1 MDKRQPNLTDRDID
15 DLIGS
20 LCAQRMYNPDVEIM
34 VRIQRDNDIPQFK
47 DEFEEERYHLNKEC
61 RDIEDGI
68 INDLATDIAPLN
80 FEQMQADKAQ
90 RIYEAYKNQQ
100 KQKEESGGTDIMNEM
115 VRELQEEIDREN
127 AMGDDTTDV
136 LVVDTK
142 GVVESD
148 SHQFQDSLEIT
159 DRVCIT
165 TNENIPE
172 EVKEEEVEDTND
184 MTEEE
189 IENFNDVPAT
199 EIEVSDEELTDKVK
213 TIIGS
218 GETIND
224 NDVIRILDIVKRYK
238 NGEKFSVYNE
248 LPTSFKQLIDQA
260 AMEAGVADI
269 RYRNYFAKN
278 FINELVSD
286 IFLSKEIKNF
296 EDEMAEI
303 HKQMGNIP
311 GMVVDSYSEEIGDK
325 YIGLRDIADKI
336 ENEDHDKAEKL
347 RAIAQSFEDTY
358 TLKRIFDEIEKN
370 PSFVNRN
377 YKRGRDSYN
386 RMVEDFNETFAD
398 VKPKVKSIEIVHDS
412 LAMLGYDEEIV
423 RTVVSMIYSS
433 IMSSAKELT
442 IETHIYAYYLILGF
456 NNLIMTSNNSKYIYR
471 LHGSIIDLI
480 DKNNEIMATLRSTHP
495 TKKKGGKKKNRR
507 K

>member
-15 DLIGS
+15 NLIGS
-20 LCAQRMYNPDVEIM
+20 LCKQRMHNPDVEIM
-34 VRIQRDNDIPQFK
+34 DRIQRDNDMPQFE
-47 DEFEEERYHLNKEC
+47 DEFEEERYHLDKEFQ
-61 RDIEDGI
+61 DIEDDI
-68 INDLATDIAPLN
+68 INDLATDIVPLN

-90 RIYEAYKNQQ
+90 RIYEAYKSKQN
-100 KQKEESGGTDIMNEM
+100 QKEESGGTDIMSEM
-115 VRELQEEIDREN
+115 VRELQEEINREN
-127 AMGDDTTDV
+127 EMSNDITDV
-136 LVVDTK
+136 PVVNTEE
-142 GVVESD
+142 VTESD
-148 SHQFQDSLEIT
+148 SYQFQDSLEIT
-159 DRVCIT
+159 DGVCIT
-165 TNENIPE
+165 TSENIPE
-172 EVKEEEVEDTND
+172 EAKEEVEEEND

-189 IENFNDVPAT
+189 VENFNDVPAT

-218 GETIND
+218 GESIND

-311 GMVVDSYSEEIGDK
+311 GMVVDSYSDEIGDK
-325 YIGLRDIADKI
+325 YIGLRGIADKI

-347 RAIAQSFEDTY
+347 RAIAQSFEDTF

-412 LAMLGYDEEIV
+412 LAMFGYDEEIV

-456 NNLIMTSNNSKYIYR
+456 NNLIMTSNNSKYIHR
-471 LHGSIIDLI
+471 LQESIVNLI

-495 TKKKGGKKKNRR
+495 TKKKGGKKNRR

>member
-34 VRIQRDNDIPQFK
+34 DRIQKDNDIPQFK
-47 DEFEEERYHLNKEC
+47 DEFEEEKYHLNKEC
-61 RDIEDGI
+61 QDIENDI

-90 RIYEAYKNQQ
+90 RIYEAYKSKQ
-100 KQKEESGGTDIMNEM
+100 KQKEESGGTDIMSEM
-115 VRELQEEIDREN
+115 VRELQDEINREN
-127 AMGDDTTDV
+127 AMGDDTNNIP
-136 LVVDTK
+136 VVTAEE
-142 GVVESD
+142 VVESD
-148 SHQFQDSLEIT
+148 YHQFQDSLEIT
-159 DRVCIT
+159 DGVCIT

-172 EVKEEEVEDTND
+172 EVKEEVEEND

-218 GETIND
+218 GESIND

-260 AMEAGVADI
+260 AMEAGVTDI

-311 GMVVDSYSEEIGDK
+311 GMVVDSYSDEIGDK

-347 RAIAQSFEDTY
+347 RAIAQCFEDTF

-471 LHGSIIDLI
+471 LHGSIMDLI
-480 DKNNEIMATLRSTHP
+480 DKNNEIMASLRSTRP
-495 TKKKGGKKKNRR
+495 VKKKGGKKKNRR